1 MQGFTGTPATAGES
15 ENKQQMLLDLW
26 GELVPERSEGPVGG
40 AGGGL
45 GLGGRPTHLL
55 AGAGCRDHA
64 QDPAFPPLTSEVAA
78 AFWSFCILWVKLA
91 PTAHACHYF

>member
-15 ENKQQMLLDLW
+15 ENKQQMLLDLR

-45 GLGGRPTHLL
+45 GLGGL
-55 AGAGCRDHA
+55 ALGLGA
-64 QDPAFPPLTSEVAA
+64 Q
-78 AFWSFCILWVKLA
+78 
-91 PTAHACHYF
+91 